1 MALIY
6 KLKRTFEIFLEICTQ
21 VPDKK
26 FQKRASIEAVL
37 NRVKE
42 ANDRESRR
50 WGLAEGDYRELL
62 TIERKWTKEK
72 QKSDRAKEMDR
83 MVKHLF
89 MCVELNIVSETSNR
103 SSGMGG
109 GQTTFDFF
117 GLHPLS
123 PQPPLS
129 LKKDLFGNITFLKQ
143 LVGSIPG
150 NNAFSPLS
158 FSEPKRRYDGQ

>member
-1 MALIY
+1 MIY

-26 FQKRASIEAVL
+26 FQNRASIEDVL

-83 MVKHLF
+83 MVKYLF
-89 MCVELNIVSETSNR
+89 MCVELNIVSETIASNR

-109 GQTTFDFF
+109 VQTTFDFLKILF
-117 GLHPLS
+117 WIALPI
-123 PQPPLS
+123 PPTTQF
-129 LKKDLFGNITFLKQ
+129 LKKRSLW
-143 LVGSIPG
+143 
-150 NNAFSPLS
+150 
-158 FSEPKRRYDGQ
+158 

>member
-1 MALIY
+1 MIY
-6 KLKRTFEIFLEICTQ
+6 KLKRTFEIFLDICTQ

-26 FQKRASIEAVL
+26 FQNRASIEAVL

-42 ANDRESRR
+42 ANDKESRR

-72 QKSDRAKEMDR
+72 QKSDRAKEMDL

-89 MCVELNIVSETSNR
+89 MFVELNIVSETSNS

-109 GQTTFDFF
+109 VQTTFGFLKF
-117 GLHPLS
+117 LFWFAPLI
-123 PQPPLS
+123 PPITS
-129 LKKDLFGNITFLKQ
+129 FLKKDPFGNITFLKQ
-143 LVGSIPG
+143 LV
-150 NNAFSPLS
+150 
-158 FSEPKRRYDGQ
+158 

>member
-26 FQKRASIEAVL
+26 FQKRASIEDVL

-89 MCVELNIVSETSNR
+89 MFVQLIVSETSRGSKPRLMFFN
-103 SSGMGG
+103 
-109 GQTTFDFF
+109 FYF

-123 PQPPLS
+123 PQPPHS
-129 LKKDLFGNITFLKQ
+129 
-143 LVGSIPG
+143 
-150 NNAFSPLS
+150 
-158 FSEPKRRYDGQ
+158 

>member
-1 MALIY
+1 MIY

-26 FQKRASIEAVL
+26 FQNRASIEAVL

-89 MCVELNIVSETSNR
+89 MCVELNIVSDTSNR

-109 GQTTFDFF
+109 GQTTFVFF
-117 GLHPLS
+117 WFAPLI
-123 PQPPLS
+123 PPTTPFFKKRS
-129 LKKDLFGNITFLKQ
+129 LW
-143 LVGSIPG
+143 
-150 NNAFSPLS
+150 
-158 FSEPKRRYDGQ
+158 